1 LESTAPPGQQDTIP
15 IEVHFSAPMDCSSI
29 GSSITITSTTEDG
42 TVAQL
47 DPQSVVCMTVDL
59 VKVDPW
65 NGGLPTAWVLQANL
79 TNVSNGIH
87 VVTSKGAV
95 SQNLTMSTTVRTQIV
110 ILAAKARKYADIHTV
125 H

>member
-1 LESTAPPGQQDTIP
+1 
-15 IEVHFSAPMDCSSI
+15 MDCSSI

-47 DPQSVVCMTVDL
+47 DLQSVVCMTVDL
-59 VKVDPW
+59 IKVDPW
-65 NGGLPTAWVLQANL
+65 NGGLPTAWAVQANL

-87 VVTSKGAV
+87 VVTLKGVV
-95 SQNLTMSTTVRTQIV
+95 SQDLTMSTAVCTRIV
-110 ILAAKARKYADIHTV
+110 NLAVKARKHADIHTV